1 MWVLCVIGSGV
12 KSDPLG
18 RVKLHADGG
27 SISMPIDMY
36 LGDIL
41 KLL

>member
-1 MWVLCVIGSGV
+1 MLMAGQF
-12 KSDPLG
+12 
-18 RVKLHADGG
+18 
-27 SISMPIDMY
+27 SMPIDMY